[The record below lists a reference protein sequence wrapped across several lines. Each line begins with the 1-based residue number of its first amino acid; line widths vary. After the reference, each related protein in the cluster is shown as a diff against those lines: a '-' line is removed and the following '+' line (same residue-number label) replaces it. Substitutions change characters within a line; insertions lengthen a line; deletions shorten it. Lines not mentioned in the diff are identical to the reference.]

1 MEQRMRYMTDVK
13 DVVIIDK
20 EQKTMV
26 VAAEG
31 AGDNLWE
38 DDEEQGYKDYAML
51 SLYTIDGDEL
61 ALVDSAQMMTEKL
74 IADMTDEEYIE
85 RLEDYWGLNKDS
97 IVVKL

>member
-1 MEQRMRYMTDVK
+1 MEQRMRYMNTR
-13 DVVIIDK
+13 DVVIVDTK
-20 EQKTMV
+20 QRCMV

-31 AGDNLWE
+31 TGDNLLDE
-38 DDEEQGYKDYAML
+38 DEEQGYKDYAML
-51 SLYTIDGDEL
+51 SLYSIDGDEL

>member
-1 MEQRMRYMTDVK
+1 MEQRMRYMNTR
-13 DVVIIDK
+13 DVVIIDTK
-20 EQKTMV
+20 QRCMV

-31 AGDNLWE
+31 TGDNLLDE
-38 DDEEQGYKDYAML
+38 DEEQGYKDYAML
-51 SLYTIDGDEL
+51 SLYSIDGDEL
-61 ALVDSAQMMTEKL
+61 ALVDSGQMMSEKL

>member
-1 MEQRMRYMTDVK
+1 MEQRMRYMNTR
-13 DVVIIDK
+13 DVVIVDTK
-20 EQKTMV
+20 QRCMV

-31 AGDNLWE
+31 TGDNLLDE
-38 DDEEQGYKDYAML
+38 DEEQGYKDYAML
-51 SLYTIDGDEL
+51 SLYSIDGDEL

-97 IVVKL
+97 IVIKL

>member
-1 MEQRMRYMTDVK
+1 MEQRMRYMNTR
-13 DVVIIDK
+13 DVVIIDIK
-20 EQKTMV
+20 QRCMV

-31 AGDNLWE
+31 TGDNLLPE
-38 DDEEQGYKDYAML
+38 DEEQGYKDYAML
-51 SLYTIDGDEL
+51 SLYSIDGDEL
-61 ALVDSAQMMTEKL
+61 ALVDSGQMMTEKL

>member
-1 MEQRMRYMTDVK
+1 MEQRMRYMRPLK

-20 EQKTMV
+20 KQKTMV

-31 AGDNLWE
+31 SGDNLWE
-38 DDEEQGYKDYAML
+38 EDEKQGYKDYAML
-51 SLYTIDGDEL
+51 SLYSIDGDEL
-61 ALVDSAQMMTEKL
+61 ALVESGQMMTEKL

>member
-1 MEQRMRYMTDVK
+1 MEQRMRYMNTR
-13 DVVIIDK
+13 DVVIIDTK
-20 EQKTMV
+20 QRCMV

-31 AGDNLWE
+31 TGDNLLDE
-38 DDEEQGYKDYAML
+38 DEEQGYKDYAML
-51 SLYTIDGDEL
+51 SLYSIDGDEL